1 METKN
6 VVVSKTIW
14 LNVIMGIIVAVLPVV
29 PGAEAIKLFVES
41 NIAMIGMVWSVLG
54 IIVRLVTKS
63 KVTLVD

>member
-1 METKN
+1 
-6 VVVSKTIW
+6 
-14 LNVIMGIIVAVLPVV
+14 MGIIVAVLPVV